1 MNFAPEPSPQS
12 SPLEEERRRKAPQ
25 VSELKSP
32 LPSEGRGQGQGSK
45 MRSLPM
51 RVLLVGAAGR
61 MGKTV
66 LDLAQNDSDIQITA
80 QSDLGDSIEPEMKS
94 CDVAIDFSQA
104 DSIDEICRAALK
116 HGKSLVIGTT
126 GHSQQ
131 QRKTIEE
138 TARSIPI
145 VLASNFSVGVNVLF
159 WLTQKASELLG
170 SDFNPDIVETHH
182 KMKKDA
188 PSGTAKTLAEI
199 LTAMR
204 NSEIPIESIRQ
215 GDVVGEH
222 TVIFSGPG
230 ERLELSHRAA
240 DRGIFARGALRA
252 AKWIINKP
260 PGLYSM
266 QDVLGL

>member
-1 MNFAPEPSPQS
+1 MKNSP
-12 SPLEEERRRKAPQ
+12 
-25 VSELKSP
+25 V
-32 LPSEGRGQGQGSK
+32 
-45 MRSLPM
+45 
-51 RVLLVGAAGR
+51 RVMLIGAAGR
-61 MGKTV
+61 MGKTM
-66 LDLAQNDSDIQITA
+66 LDLAQSDREIEIA
-80 QSDLGDSIEPEMKS
+80 ARCDLGDPIEPAMKN

-104 DSIDEICRAALK
+104 DSIDEVCRAALQ

-126 GHSQQ
+126 GHSQP
-131 QRKTIEE
+131 QRKTIGE
-138 TARSIPI
+138 TAHSLPI

-159 WLTQKASELLG
+159 WLTKKAAELVG
-170 SDFNPDIVETHH
+170 SGFNPEIVETHH

-199 LTAMR
+199 LKAMR
-204 NSEIPIESIRQ
+204 NSEILIQSIRE

-230 ERLELSHRAA
+230 ECLELTHRAA
-240 DRGIFARGALRA
+240 NRGIFAAGALRA
-252 AKWIINKP
+252 AKWILDKP

>member
-1 MNFAPEPSPQS
+1 MKN
-12 SPLEEERRRKAPQ
+12 
-25 VSELKSP
+25 
-32 LPSEGRGQGQGSK
+32 
-45 MRSLPM
+45 SLV
-51 RVLLVGAAGR
+51 RVLLIGAAGR

-66 LDLAQNDSDIQITA
+66 LDLAQSDGEIEIAGQC
-80 QSDLGDSIEPEMKS
+80 DLGDSIEPTMKN

-104 DSIDEICRAALK
+104 DSINEICRAALQ
-116 HGKSLVIGTT
+116 HGKPLVIGTT

-131 QRKTIEE
+131 QRNNIKE
-138 TARSIPI
+138 AAHSVPI

-159 WLTQKASELLG
+159 WLTQKAAELLG
-170 SDFNPDIVETHH
+170 ADFNPEIVETHH

-199 LTAMR
+199 LKPVR
-204 NSEIPIESIRQ
+204 NSEIPIQSVRE

-222 TVIFSGPG
+222 TVIFSGAG
-230 ERLELSHRAA
+230 ESLELTHRAA
-240 DRGIFARGALRA
+240 NRGIFAAGALRA

-266 QDVLGL
+266 QNVLGL

>member
-1 MNFAPEPSPQS
+1 MKNSP
-12 SPLEEERRRKAPQ
+12 
-25 VSELKSP
+25 V
-32 LPSEGRGQGQGSK
+32 
-45 MRSLPM
+45 

-61 MGKTV
+61 MGNTV
-66 LDLAQNDSDIQITA
+66 RELAQNDPDIQIA
-80 QSDLGDSIEPEMKS
+80 ALCDLGDSIEQAMKN

-104 DSIDEICRAALK
+104 DSIDEICRAASQ
-116 HGKSLVIGTT
+116 HGKSLVVGTT

-138 TARSIPI
+138 TAHSVPI

-159 WLTQKASELLG
+159 WLTQKAAELLG
-170 SDFNPDIVETHH
+170 SDFNPEIVETHH

-188 PSGTAKTLAEI
+188 PSGTAKTLAES
-199 LTAMR
+199 LKAVR
-204 NSEIPIESIRQ
+204 NSEIPIESIRE

-222 TVIFSGPG
+222 TVIFKGPG
-230 ERLELSHRAA
+230 EHLELTHRAA
-240 DRGIFARGALRA
+240 NRGIFALGALRA
-252 AKWIINKP
+252 AKWIVHKP

>member
-1 MNFAPEPSPQS
+1 MRS
-12 SPLEEERRRKAPQ
+12 SP
-25 VSELKSP
+25 V
-32 LPSEGRGQGQGSK
+32 
-45 MRSLPM
+45 
-51 RVLLVGAAGR
+51 RVLLIGASGR

-66 LDLAQNDSDIQITA
+66 LDLAQSDREIEIA
-80 QSDLGDSIEPEMKS
+80 ARYDLGDSIQPVMKN
-94 CDVAIDFSQA
+94 CDVAIDFSHA
-104 DSIDEICRAALK
+104 DTIDEICRAALQ

-138 TARSIPI
+138 TAHSVAI

-159 WLTQKASELLG
+159 WLTQKAAELLG
-170 SDFNPDIVETHH
+170 PDFNPEIVETHH

-188 PSGTAKTLAEI
+188 PSGTAKTLAAI
-199 LTAMR
+199 LKAAR
-204 NSEIPIESIRQ
+204 NSESEIVIQSIRE

-222 TVIFSGPG
+222 TIIFRGPG
-230 ERLELSHRAA
+230 ERLELTHRAA
-240 DRGIFARGALRA
+240 NRGIFALGALRA
-252 AKWIINKP
+252 AKWIVDQR

>member
-1 MNFAPEPSPQS
+1 M
-12 SPLEEERRRKAPQ
+12 
-25 VSELKSP
+25 
-32 LPSEGRGQGQGSK
+32 
-45 MRSLPM
+45 
-51 RVLLVGAAGR
+51 VLIGAAGR

-66 LDLAQNDSDIQITA
+66 RELAQNDSDIQIA
-80 QSDLGDSIEPEMKS
+80 GQCDLGDSIEPAMKN

-104 DSIDEICRAALK
+104 DSIDEICRAASQ

-138 TARSIPI
+138 TAHSVPI

-159 WLTQKASELLG
+159 WLTQKAAELLG
-170 SDFNPDIVETHH
+170 SDFPAEIVETHH

-199 LTAMR
+199 LKAVR
-204 NSEIPIESIRQ
+204 NSETPVRSIRE

-222 TVIFSGPG
+222 TIIFRGPG
-230 ERLELSHRAA
+230 ESLELMHRAGN
-240 DRGIFARGALRA
+240 RGIFARGALRA
-252 AKWIINKP
+252 AKWIVDKR